1 MVVREILRG
10 VLAFGFWEHTQM
22 MLCQELVLEA
32 PWEVAQAACLLFWQQ
47 FLGEATQ
54 WTSFRSSILGQTA
67 REPRQ
72 WIWRALMIFLCS
84 GSLLLESFRKS
95 SR

>member
-1 MVVREILRG
+1 
-10 VLAFGFWEHTQM
+10 
-22 MLCQELVLEA
+22 
-32 PWEVAQAACLLFWQQ
+32 
-47 FLGEATQ
+47 
-54 WTSFRSSILGQTA
+54 LGQTA